1 MSLDRFGVPG
11 HDEAVEAVWAEKF
24 IVDLVEGR
32 FNFNIQEY
40 RLVQCHTMRS
50 NLRQRAC
57 LDLLCPSI
65 ATLTEAWIVIETKN
79 SVTVGVNIVPI
90 EARLMA

>member
-32 FNFNIQEY
+32 VNFYIQE
-40 RLVQCHTMRS
+40 
-50 NLRQRAC
+50 
-57 LDLLCPSI
+57 
-65 ATLTEAWIVIETKN
+65 
-79 SVTVGVNIVPI
+79 
-90 EARLMA
+90 